1 MRPKLPTLAVVLGF
15 AGLLPFIACGLFSVS
30 TMEPTGTNW
39 LRALVFYGAVTL
51 SFLGGVHWGL
61 ALAVPQNAIA
71 GMDGTEHH
79 RVRFGL
85 GVVPSL
91 IGWVALASTLLF
103 RSGEVAL
110 AILIAGF
117 IATVLVESRF
127 RRGELVPSGYLW
139 LRWALSVVVIA
150 ILVTVLVLRMLGAH
164 IVPT

>member
-1 MRPKLPTLAVVLGF
+1 MRLKLPTLAVVLGF
-15 AGLLPFIACGLFSVS
+15 AGLLPFLACGLFAVS

-39 LRALVFYGAVTL
+39 VRALVFYGAVIL

-61 ALAVPQNAIA
+61 ALAVPQDAIT

-79 RVRFGL
+79 RFRFGL

-91 IGWVALASTLLF
+91 IGWAALASTILF
-103 RSGEVAL
+103 QSGEVAL

-127 RRGELVPSGYLW
+127 RRGELMPSGYLW
-139 LRWALSVVVIA
+139 LRWALSVVVVA
-150 ILVTVLVLRMLGAH
+150 ILVTVLVLRMIGAH